1 MLEQQNTIMI
11 HSDRRHKEETQD
23 HTDRSTDHLPH
34 MRNAPMIL
42 RQKKK
47 QPPAPPAPAPA
58 PPASPPSDEPTQHQW
73 PWYVWALIIV
83 GILICLG
90 QLSN

>member
-23 HTDRSTDHLPH
+23 LDRSTDHLPH
-34 MRNAPMIL
+34 MRNAYGLAP
-42 RQKKK
+42 KKK

-58 PPASPPSDEPTQHQW
+58 PLPLLHLTNR
-73 PWYVWALIIV
+73 LNIN
-83 GILICLG
+83 GLG
-90 QLSN
+90 TCGRS

>member
-1 MLEQQNTIMI
+1 MLEQENTIMI

-23 HTDRSTDHLPH
+23 HTDISTDHLPH
-34 MRNAPMIL
+34 MRNPPMVL

-47 QPPAPPAPAPA
+47 QPEAPPSPSPS
-58 PPASPPSDEPTQHQW
+58 PSPPPSEPTPQW
-73 PWYVWALIIV
+73 PWYVWAFIIF

>member
-1 MLEQQNTIMI
+1 MLEQENPIMI

-23 HTDRSTDHLPH
+23 HTDRRTDNSILPH
-34 MRNAPMIL
+34 MRNPPMTL

-47 QPPAPPAPAPA
+47 QPEPPAPAPSPSA
-58 PPASPPSDEPTQHQW
+58 PPSTDPTPW
-73 PWYVWALIIV
+73 PWYVWAFIIF